1 MFEIKFIPQDN
12 IKSIIPLVTL
22 LNPGTDEKILENRLE
37 QMLKNNYKC
46 IGVYDTSAS
55 LSAGNEKLIGICGLW
70 TLVKFYN
77 GKHLEPDNVVIHPDY
92 RNKGVGELLVKWIDT
107 YAKEQNCEVIEL
119 NAYIENAKGLEFW
132 KRNGYFIRGHHFQKP
147 VEKDK

>member
-1 MFEIKFIPQDN
+1 MFKIKFIPQDN
-12 IKSIIPLVTL
+12 IKCIIPLVTL

-37 QMLKNNYKC
+37 LMQKNNYKC
-46 IGVYDTSAS
+46 IGVYH
-55 LSAGNEKLIGICGLW
+55 EEELIGICGLW
-70 TLVKFYN
+70 ELVKFYN

-119 NAYIENAKGLEFW
+119 NAYVENEKGLEFW
-132 KRNGYFIRGHHFQKP
+132 KKNGYFIRGHHFQKP
-147 VEKDK
+147 VEKSK